1 MVELD
6 ELSPTIFT
14 SCEVSATSKHD
25 TRLLV
30 EAGVGNVIIGADL
43 YAAVNWGDTDET
55 QEDQDDEALRTN
67 AYGPWPMKGLEYSV
81 PVASGCLCIS
91 ACSLEGGSNLP
102 SLPSTSNSSASDS
115 PVLSPPPPA
124 PTSTDVYMPTAGVF
138 VQGSVSLY
146 GMQLYEWT
154 TAAELAFRKTVS
166 DSAQVWV
173 NHVRV
178 DSVIEL
184 QIARRRLLQSSALD
198 VAYVIYAES
207 VEAAGAIAGRVT
219 EDIETGT
226 FATAARLNGLST
238 VTSAT
243 ATNVAA
249 VTTSAAEGSL
259 RRSIF
264 GLLSSLLVL
273 FFMTA

>member
-1 MVELD
+1 
-6 ELSPTIFT
+6 
-14 SCEVSATSKHD
+14 
-25 TRLLV
+25 
-30 EAGVGNVIIGADL
+30 
-43 YAAVNWGDTDET
+43 
-55 QEDQDDEALRTN
+55 
-67 AYGPWPMKGLEYSV
+67 
-81 PVASGCLCIS
+81 
-91 ACSLEGGSNLP
+91 
-102 SLPSTSNSSASDS
+102 
-115 PVLSPPPPA
+115 
-124 PTSTDVYMPTAGVF
+124 MPTAGFF
-138 VQGSVSLY
+138 VEGSVSLY

-154 TAAELAFRKTVS
+154 TAAELAFRKTVA

-207 VEAAGAIAGRVT
+207 AEAAGAIAGRVT

-226 FATAARLNGLST
+226 FATSARMNGLST

-243 ATNVAA
+243 ATNDAA
-249 VTTSAAEGSL
+249 LTTSAAESSL

-264 GLLSSLLVL
+264 GLLSSLLVF

>member
-1 MVELD
+1 
-6 ELSPTIFT
+6 
-14 SCEVSATSKHD
+14 
-25 TRLLV
+25 
-30 EAGVGNVIIGADL
+30 
-43 YAAVNWGDTDET
+43 
-55 QEDQDDEALRTN
+55 
-67 AYGPWPMKGLEYSV
+67 
-81 PVASGCLCIS
+81 
-91 ACSLEGGSNLP
+91 
-102 SLPSTSNSSASDS
+102 
-115 PVLSPPPPA
+115 
-124 PTSTDVYMPTAGVF
+124 MPTAGVF

-226 FATAARLNGLST
+226 FATAARMNGLST

-249 VTTSAAEGSL
+249 VTTSSAAEGSL

-264 GLLSSLLVL
+264 GLLSSLLVF